1 MTSANNLSV
10 CATRQTLLLI
20 KPNLHVLEHKWR
32 IKMNKILKL
41 ALAGVLSLV
50 VAIPTVQAATVSGN
64 FNVTVSLTSVCT
76 VASIG
81 PTLAFGTYTAFQ
93 PAALIA
99 TPTAASLT
107 CTRGLTGVTAAFDTS
122 VGIGSTGAGPSTN
135 AVGAGVIAGLNYNI
149 LATPGTPTAGAA
161 ATAGGIG
168 TADTVPYVISGD
180 MPLGQAGTAIAGLQT
195 QVRTLTITY

>member
-1 MTSANNLSV
+1 MLFISLLSRH
-10 CATRQTLLLI
+10 CKKYRS
-20 KPNLHVLEHKWR
+20 
-32 IKMNKILKL
+32 IKMKKYLKL
-41 ALAGVLSLV
+41 AVVAGVASLV
-50 VAIPTVQAATVSGN
+50 VAVPTVQAGTAVGN
-64 FNVTVSLTSVCT
+64 FNVTVTLTSLCT

-81 PTLAFGTYTAFQ
+81 PTLSFGTYTAFQ
-93 PAALIA
+93 AAALIA

-107 CTRGLTGVTAAFDTS
+107 CTRGLTGVTAAFDT
-122 VGIGSTGAGPSTN
+122 VATGSTAAATSTN
-135 AVGAGVIAGLNYNI
+135 AVGAGVIAGLSYNI
-149 LATPGTPTAGAA
+149 LATPGAPTAGAP